1 MNTVLWLLTVI
12 LLIISFVK
20 DKKKS
25 IKALRMSLK
34 KMLNMLPLF
43 LFVMSAFA
51 IIITFIPGEVM
62 QKYIG
67 SDSGIRG
74 ILLALGFG
82 SISVMPGFAAF
93 PLGAGLK
100 MQGVPYYIIAG
111 FTVSLMS
118 VGVVTFPIEK
128 KILGTKIGI
137 LRNII
142 ALLIAVIVVIVMK
155 IIFGG

>member
-1 MNTVLWLLTVI
+1 MNIFLWIITAI
-12 LLIISFVK
+12 LLVFSFFK

-25 IKALRMSLK
+25 MKALKMALK

-43 LFVMSAFA
+43 LFVMSGFA
-51 IIITFIPGEVM
+51 LIITFIPAEIM

-74 ILLALGFG
+74 VLLALGFG

-93 PLGAGLK
+93 PLCAGLK
-100 MQGVPYYIIAG
+100 MQGIPYYVIAG
-111 FTVSLMS
+111 FSVSLMT

-128 KILGTKIGI
+128 KTLGTKIAI
-137 LRNII
+137 LRNIVSLFI
-142 ALLIAVIVVIVMK
+142 AITAVFVMK
-155 IIFGG
+155 IIFGE

>member
-1 MNTVLWLLTVI
+1 MNIFLWIITAI
-12 LLIISFVK
+12 LLVFSFFK

-25 IKALRMSLK
+25 MKALKMALK

-43 LFVMSAFA
+43 LFVMSGFA
-51 IIITFIPGEVM
+51 LIITFIPAEIM

-74 ILLALGFG
+74 VLLALGFG

-93 PLGAGLK
+93 PLCAGLK
-100 MQGVPYYIIAG
+100 MQGIPYYVIAG
-111 FTVSLMS
+111 FSVSLMT

-128 KILGTKIGI
+128 KTLGTKIAI

-142 ALLIAVIVVIVMK
+142 SLFIAITAVLVMK

>member
-1 MNTVLWLLTVI
+1 MNIFLWIITAI
-12 LLIISFVK
+12 LLVFSFFK

-25 IKALRMSLK
+25 MKALKMALK

-43 LFVMSAFA
+43 LFVMSGFA
-51 IIITFIPGEVM
+51 LIITFIPAEIM

-74 ILLALGFG
+74 VLLALGFG

-93 PLGAGLK
+93 PLCAGLK
-100 MQGVPYYIIAG
+100 MQGIPYYVIAG
-111 FTVSLMS
+111 FSVSLMT

-128 KILGTKIGI
+128 KTLGTKIAI

-142 ALLIAVIVVIVMK
+142 SLFIAITAVFVMK
-155 IIFGG
+155 IIFGE

>member
-1 MNTVLWLLTVI
+1 MNIFLWIITAI
-12 LLIISFVK
+12 LLVFSFFK

-25 IKALRMSLK
+25 IKALKMALK

-43 LFVMSAFA
+43 LFVMSGFA
-51 IIITFIPGEVM
+51 LIITFIPAEIM

-74 ILLALGFG
+74 VLLALGFG

-93 PLGAGLK
+93 PLCAGLK
-100 MQGVPYYIIAG
+100 MQGIPYYVIAG
-111 FTVSLMS
+111 FSVSLMT

-128 KILGTKIGI
+128 KTLGTKIAI

-142 ALLIAVIVVIVMK
+142 SLFIAITAVFVMK
-155 IIFGG
+155 IIFGE